1 MPESPGGSPKPFE
14 AQPRQANLK
23 SFSLPTGV
31 SVCLCHT
38 HVHYCPSSILLFT
51 YSFLQQAFIEY
62 LLWSQDT
69 GLNIAMQWGC
79 FLAQLV
85 VQGWKGSVFV
95 LTLTAELQYQHLLL
109 WLRHLAC
116 HLLHQ
121 FCHPGVC
128 WGENWGRFGR

>member
-1 MPESPGGSPKPFE
+1 MPESPGGSPKLFE

-23 SFSLPTGV
+23 SLSLPPEV
-31 SVCLCHT
+31 PVCPCHT
-38 HVHYCPSSILLFT
+38 HVHCRLSSILFFP

-62 LLWSQDT
+62 LLWSQDS
-69 GLNIAMQWGC
+69 GLNIAVQRGC